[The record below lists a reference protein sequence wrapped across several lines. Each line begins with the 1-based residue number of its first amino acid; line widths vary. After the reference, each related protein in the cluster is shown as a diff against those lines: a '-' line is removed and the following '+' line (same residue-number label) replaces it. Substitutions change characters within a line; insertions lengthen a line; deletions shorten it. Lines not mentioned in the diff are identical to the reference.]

1 MLQKEDTVQL
11 SFQTRSTASEEK
23 PCPECWVLCLC
34 FEGKRWWRRDGE
46 LVWVESPNSNNARL
60 VGGLG
65 RFRDFCTDFS
75 VSKAYSMAQR

>member
-1 MLQKEDTVQL
+1 MWGRRRK
-11 SFQTRSTASEEK
+11 
-23 PCPECWVLCLC
+23 
-34 FEGKRWWRRDGE
+34 GKRWWRRDGE